1 MKRII
6 KKIHEDVI
14 KLKLKIVVIVVMLII
29 EIALLI
35 GAVIL
40 VWKLILK

>member
-6 KKIHEDVI
+6 KKVDEDII
-14 KLKLKIVVIVVMLII
+14 KLKLKIVVIVVILII
-29 EIALLI
+29 EIPLLI

>member
-6 KKIHEDVI
+6 KKVDEDII